1 MRLNNHPDHPEMG
14 YREWSLERRTIQIS
28 KNDYTEGVVRLKD
41 FADVD
46 IRGDNAI
53 FISKEKS
60 GDAQIIHWNSSD
72 SCVKADI
79 IVPGDDENVV
89 LRGVIEDSEY
99 AVGEIVQLER
109 MGFAKVEFVDSENG
123 NIGLIWLHG

>member
-1 MRLNNHPDHPEMG
+1 MG

-28 KNDYTEGVVRLKD
+28 KNDYCEGVVRLKD

-46 IRGDNAI
+46 IKGEKMPSSYPKERG
-53 FISKEKS
+53 
-60 GDAQIIHWNSSD
+60 GGAQIIHWNSSD

-79 IVPGDDENVV
+79 IVPADDENVV

-109 MGFAKVEFVDSENG
+109 MGFAKVESTDSENG